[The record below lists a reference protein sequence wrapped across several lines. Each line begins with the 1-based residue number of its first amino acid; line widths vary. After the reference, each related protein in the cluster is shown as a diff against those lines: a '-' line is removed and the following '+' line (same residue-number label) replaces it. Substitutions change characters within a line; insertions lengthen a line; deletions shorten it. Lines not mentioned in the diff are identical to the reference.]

1 MPKSKNQ
8 FAGPNFFEETILD
21 KEGNKI
27 GDIRIKPSTVLWKP
41 SGDHLFYSV
50 TLDTFVQWIKKRRT
64 GAKKVKY

>member
-1 MPKSKNQ
+1 MPKSKNK

-27 GDIRIKPSTVLWKP
+27 GDIRIKPSTILWKP
-41 SGDHLFYSV
+41 SGDHLFYSIA
-50 TLDTFVQWIKKRRT
+50 LDTFVQWIKKRRT